1 MCCHPALARDAQVG
15 LTLRLLGG
23 LTTPEIAR
31 AFLTAEPALA
41 QRLVRAK
48 RKIRAA
54 RIPFRVPPD
63 HLLPERLGA
72 VLSVLYLIFNEGY
85 ASTAADTLVRR
96 DLAAEAIRLARVLVG
111 LMPDEPEARGLLA
124 LMLLQ
129 HSRRE
134 ARVDAAGELTLLEDQ
149 DRARWNRAEIEEGLR
164 LVGGAIRS
172 SPGPYALQAAIAAVH
187 AEAGSAEA
195 TDWRQIA
202 ALYGELAAV
211 SPTPV
216 VELNRAAAV
225 AMAYGPEVGLELVDR
240 IGALERYHLFHSA
253 RADLLRRLGRAE
265 EAAAAYRRA
274 LELATNAVERRFL
287 RRRLAEMADSP
298 RA

>member
-1 MCCHPALARDAQVG
+1 
-15 LTLRLLGG
+15 
-23 LTTPEIAR
+23 LTTLEIAR

-96 DLAAEAIRLARVLVG
+96 DLAAEAIRLARVLAG

-129 HSRRE
+129 HSRRD
-134 ARVDAAGELTLLEDQ
+134 ARVDDAGELTLLEEQ
-149 DRARWNRAEIEEGLR
+149 DRSRWYRREIEEGLVLAR
-164 LVGGAIRS
+164 GAMRS
-172 SPGPYALQAAIAAVH
+172 RPGPYALQAAIAALH
-187 AEAGSAEA
+187 AEAASAQA

-202 ALYGELAAV
+202 ALYDELAAV
-211 SPTPV
+211 APTPV

-225 AMAYGPEVGLELVDR
+225 AMAYGPEAGLELVDQ
-240 IGALERYHLFHSA
+240 IDGLDGYHLFHSA
-253 RADLLRRLGRAE
+253 RADLLRRLGRAD
-265 EAAAAYRRA
+265 EAADAYRRA

-287 RRRLAEMADSP
+287 RRRLAEVADSS